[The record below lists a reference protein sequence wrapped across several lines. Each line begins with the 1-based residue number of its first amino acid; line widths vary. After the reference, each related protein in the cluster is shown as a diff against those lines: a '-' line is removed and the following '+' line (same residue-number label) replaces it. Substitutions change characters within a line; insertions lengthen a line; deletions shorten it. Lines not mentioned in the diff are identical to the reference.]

1 MLPFMDEF
9 LPHRRSNMQ
18 IIGTMTKST
27 ALAAL
32 LALSSLL
39 PANAAGPA
47 SREYAP
53 ILVSAENIQA
63 PSDEQVVELADRAM
77 RVFMTSVRAK
87 SMQALWNHVSLQL
100 RQKYSVAQ
108 LDEAF
113 KVFYGISITG
123 EPLAGK
129 SPIFTNGPT
138 IDGNG
143 YLVVDGYYTTSPS
156 RVGFHLVFA
165 MEGRTWKVIAINVST
180 TPVGTTNGQSSAP
193 NDRSVSR
200 YQSL

>member
-1 MLPFMDEF
+1 MKL
-9 LPHRRSNMQ
+9 
-18 IIGTMTKST
+18 IGETTKAT

-32 LALSSLL
+32 LALASLM
-39 PANAAGPA
+39 PANAGAPA
-47 SREYAP
+47 PRDQMP
-53 ILVSAENIQA
+53 VLVSAENIQV

-77 RVFMTSVRAK
+77 RVFMTSVRTK

-100 RQKYSVAQ
+100 RQKFSVAQ
-108 LDEAF
+108 LDKAF
-113 KVFYGISITG
+113 KAFYGLSITG

-138 IDGNG
+138 IDGNS

-180 TPVGTTNGQSSAP
+180 TPIGAANSQSSAP
-193 NDRSVSR
+193 NDRSASR
-200 YQSL
+200 YQAL